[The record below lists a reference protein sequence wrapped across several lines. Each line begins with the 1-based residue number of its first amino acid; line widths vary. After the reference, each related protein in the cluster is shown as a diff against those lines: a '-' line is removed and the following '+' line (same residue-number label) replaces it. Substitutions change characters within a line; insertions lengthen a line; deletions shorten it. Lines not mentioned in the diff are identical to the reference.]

1 MKRDNYVTMVEEP
14 LPLVPEKVVGPN
26 STLVP
31 WRKETLGLP
40 PKPVKPELLATAVR
54 RKKKT

>member
-1 MKRDNYVTMVEEP
+1 MVEEP
-14 LPLVPEKVVGPN
+14 FPENVAGPN

-40 PKPVKPELLATAVR
+40 PKPVKPEPLARPDR